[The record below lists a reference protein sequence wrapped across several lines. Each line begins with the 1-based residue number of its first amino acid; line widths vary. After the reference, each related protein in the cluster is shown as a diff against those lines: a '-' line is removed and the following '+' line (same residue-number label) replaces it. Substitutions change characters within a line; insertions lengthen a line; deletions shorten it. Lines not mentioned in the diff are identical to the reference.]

1 MLGHRDRGFGQVEDL
16 AALHP
21 GDRPRGQARPAPSAA
36 ARLVPQLP
44 VRPGHLGSVLPSCPS
59 WPPGLRPV
67 FSRSD
72 CGRGGGLSSPSLD
85 GGLDEFRGL
94 CLSRAS
100 ISAIRSRACV
110 RSSCARASAAR
121 DSASSPRSAATS
133 AATTSSAEPALS
145 PATPGRY
152 YQPGHPSGDHSSLRS
167 QLSTGK
173 WRHAQIWLLSRRRP
187 ICRLAGKDSGCA
199 WPPESSR
206 ATLDLH
212 CASGEVPVMT
222 GPQDPA
228 AAGRGRLRAGH
239 ADREQAI
246 DTLKTAFVH
255 GQLTKDELDVRAGQ
269 ALAAR
274 TYAGL
279 AALTAD
285 IPPRPPAARPARPP
299 APVRRRPLARA
310 AAKSGVCLII
320 AAAATWVL
328 ALLVSA
334 DGHYHGIPGANPS
347 YESWAP
353 LALLLA
359 FAAVCTAIGIL
370 GSAVVTSLEQRRS

>member
-1 MLGHRDRGFGQVEDL
+1 
-16 AALHP
+16 
-21 GDRPRGQARPAPSAA
+21 
-36 ARLVPQLP
+36 
-44 VRPGHLGSVLPSCPS
+44 
-59 WPPGLRPV
+59 
-67 FSRSD
+67 
-72 CGRGGGLSSPSLD
+72 
-85 GGLDEFRGL
+85 
-94 CLSRAS
+94 
-100 ISAIRSRACV
+100 
-110 RSSCARASAAR
+110 
-121 DSASSPRSAATS
+121 
-133 AATTSSAEPALS
+133 
-145 PATPGRY
+145 
-152 YQPGHPSGDHSSLRS
+152 
-167 QLSTGK
+167 
-173 WRHAQIWLLSRRRP
+173 
-187 ICRLAGKDSGCA
+187 
-199 WPPESSR
+199 
-206 ATLDLH
+206 
-212 CASGEVPVMT
+212 MT

-274 TYAGL
+274 TCADL

-310 AAKSGVCLII
+310 AAKSGICLII

-370 GSAVVTSLEQRRS
+370 GSAVVTSLEQRRSRRQLPPRPGGHAGPYVLARTRFPRDRARNRQPENARNLKPLGMTQAGEQIVRLVGRGAASG